1 MRGAVLEVGDRV
13 LVRVVHFEGKHKLAN
28 KWEEEPYIIIAQP
41 NSQIPVYT
49 VRKENGDGKER
60 TLHRNLL
67 YPIGFISYN
76 KPTPLPR
83 QKKPVVQ
90 KHAEPSDD
98 GQSIYSEQSYD
109 DIVVTDLEENIPQNI
124 VNTETQE
131 PAISEDIE
139 DISENRSASDETEI
153 VNESSESSDPE
164 ESEEEEFEEDDA
176 NEADVPRRS
185 SRVRQK
191 PKWLT
196 SGEFITKSNVTV
208 QKDWTE
214 KADLILN
221 FIQSTR
227 KATISKD
234 TTDFVIK
241 YVLNN

>member
-1 MRGAVLEVGDRV
+1 MLEVGDRV

-41 NSQIPVYT
+41 NSEIPVYT

-83 QKKPVVQ
+83 KKKPEIQ
-90 KHAEPSDD
+90 KCAEPSDD
-98 GQSIYSEQSYD
+98 GQGIYSDNSYE
-109 DIVVTDLEENIPQNI
+109 DIVVTGPEDNIPQNI
-124 VNTETQE
+124 VNTETWE
-131 PAISEDIE
+131 PAIT
-139 DISENRSASDETEI
+139 ENRSASGEIETI
-153 VNESSESSDPE
+153 PVNESSESSDPE
-164 ESEEEEFEEDDA
+164 ETDEDEIKEDDA
-176 NEADVPRRS
+176 NEANVPRRS

-196 SGEFITKSNVTV
+196 SGEFITKSNLTV
-208 QKDWTE
+208 QRDWRE
-214 KADLILN
+214 KADFIIN
-221 FIQSTR
+221 FIQSTK

-241 YVLNN
+241 HVLNN

>member
-1 MRGAVLEVGDRV
+1 M
-13 LVRVVHFEGKHKLAN
+13 HFEGKHKLAN
-28 KWEEEPYIIIAQP
+28 KWEEEPYIIIPQP

-109 DIVVTDLEENIPQNI
+109 DIVVSDLEDNIPQNI

-139 DISENRSASDETEI
+139 DISENRSASDET
-153 VNESSESSDPE
+153 
-164 ESEEEEFEEDDA
+164 
-176 NEADVPRRS
+176 
-185 SRVRQK
+185 
-191 PKWLT
+191 
-196 SGEFITKSNVTV
+196 
-208 QKDWTE
+208 
-214 KADLILN
+214 
-221 FIQSTR
+221 
-227 KATISKD
+227 
-234 TTDFVIK
+234 
-241 YVLNN
+241 

>member
-1 MRGAVLEVGDRV
+1 MLKQITHRLDNLEIQNRGRSTYRGSPS
-13 LVRVVHFEGKHKLAN
+13 FT
-28 KWEEEPYIIIAQP
+28 P
-41 NSQIPVYT
+41 
-49 VRKENGDGKER
+49 
-60 TLHRNLL
+60 RNRGHTRGRFGS
-67 YPIGFISYN
+67 YP
-76 KPTPLPR
+76 R
-83 QKKPVVQ
+83 
-90 KHAEPSDD
+90 
-98 GQSIYSEQSYD
+98 
-109 DIVVTDLEENIPQNI
+109 
-124 VNTETQE
+124 
-131 PAISEDIE
+131 
-139 DISENRSASDETEI
+139 R
-153 VNESSESSDPE
+153 NESSESSDPE

-214 KADLILN
+214 KADFILN

>member
-1 MRGAVLEVGDRV
+1 MMVRAFIVSRV
-13 LVRVVHFEGKHKLAN
+13 MKILWLV
-28 KWEEEPYIIIAQP
+28 I
-41 NSQIPVYT
+41 
-49 VRKENGDGKER
+49 
-60 TLHRNLL
+60 
-67 YPIGFISYN
+67 
-76 KPTPLPR
+76 
-83 QKKPVVQ
+83 KKIQ
-90 KHAEPSDD
+90 
-98 GQSIYSEQSYD
+98 
-109 DIVVTDLEENIPQNI
+109 NIPQNI

-214 KADLILN
+214 KADFILN